1 MDIVKPIDMKIRTIS
16 EDFYSRSPNTQ
27 HIIKSIT
34 TTTPTSK
41 FKKEYTL
48 LDKYTES
55 SEEEQKFMLYYGLI
69 QQNQVNGLEK
79 KSKNPTV

>member
-1 MDIVKPIDMKIRTIS
+1 MDNTDKKIRTLS
-16 EDFYSRSPNTQ
+16 EDFNSRSPNTQ
-27 HIIKSIT
+27 YIIKSMT

-48 LDKYTES
+48 LDKYLES

-69 QQNQVNGLEK
+69 QHSMVAK
-79 KSKNPTV
+79 HK